1 MHLTPMDIREQKFTK
16 GLRGYDRE
24 EVDSFMELT
33 AEALEGTIRKATLM
47 EEKLKKMARAL
58 SEHEERETLLKEAIT
73 TAQSMSGAM
82 KVNATKEA
90 ELIVSE
96 ARVKADALVKEG
108 HQRVA
113 AIQDE
118 IHNLKKQRL
127 ELQTAFKSILD
138 YHSNLL
144 IMEGEESQKRDAE
157 DEKFR
162 FLQK

>member
-16 GLRGYDRE
+16 GLRGYGRE

-33 AEALEGTIRKATLM
+33 AEALEGAIRKTTLL
-47 EEKLKKMARAL
+47 EEKLSRMTRAL

-96 ARVKADALVKEG
+96 ARVKAEALVREG

-113 AIQDE
+113 SIQDE

-144 IMEGEESQKRDAE
+144 IMEGEESQKRDGE

>member
-24 EVDSFMELT
+24 EVDSFMEFT
-33 AEALEGTIRKATLM
+33 AEALEGAVKKATLL
-47 EEKLKKMARAL
+47 EEKLSRMTREL
-58 SEHEERETLLKEAIT
+58 SEHEDRETLLKEAIT

-96 ARVKADALVKEG
+96 ARVKAEALVREG

-144 IMEGEESQKRDAE
+144 IMEGEESQKKDAE

>member
-24 EVDSFMELT
+24 EVDGFMELA
-33 AEALEGTIRKATLM
+33 AEVLEGAIKKSTLL
-47 EEKLKKMARAL
+47 EEKLSRMTRVL
-58 SEHEERETLLKEAIT
+58 SGHEERETLLKEAIT

-96 ARVKADALVKEG
+96 ARVKAEALVREG
-108 HQRVA
+108 HKRVA
-113 AIQDE
+113 SIQDE

-144 IMEGEESQKRDAE
+144 MMEGEESQKRDAG